1 MASIIRVKRSTG
13 TAAHSALKFGELAY
27 TDGEGTQGDKGYR

>member
-13 TAAHSALKFGELAY
+13 TNIPGTLQWGELASV
-27 TDGEGTQGDKGYR
+27 TGIGS